1 MKLHFY
7 VRFHTN
13 FGQTLS
19 VLGNIPVLGQD
30 KPADAILMQYFNNDY
45 WQLSID
51 IDPAEAARIHYKYV
65 LTYAD
70 GFQVIEWGDDREV
83 DISKTGI
90 DEIQLVDTWNYSG
103 EYENVFFTAP
113 FHETLLKPNHTP

>member
-7 VRFHTN
+7 VRFHTD

-19 VLGNIPVLGQD
+19 VLGNIPALGQD
-30 KPADAILMQYFNNDY
+30 KPADAILMNYFNNDY

-51 IDPAEAARIHYKYV
+51 IDPLQASAIHYKYI
-65 LTYAD
+65 LTYPD

-83 DISKTGI
+83 AVSKGGAQ
-90 DEIQLVDTWNYSG
+90 DIQLVDTW
-103 EYENVFFTAP
+103 
-113 FHETLLKPNHTP
+113 